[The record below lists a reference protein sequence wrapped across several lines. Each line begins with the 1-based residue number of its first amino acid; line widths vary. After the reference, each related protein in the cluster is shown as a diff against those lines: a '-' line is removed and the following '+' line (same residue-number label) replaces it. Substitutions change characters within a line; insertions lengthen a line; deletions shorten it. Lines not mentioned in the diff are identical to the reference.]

1 MVPGK
6 GMLRFGRWL
15 PDAWYSEMCVEVRTD
30 KGWTN
35 PQNRRNEA
43 WDLAYYAMGVCVSP
57 LIRVEG
63 IDWTNPPGWA
73 SAWDSNSL
81 VSVAE
86 TPRFKPAIRDEPQV
100 SFADFAR
107 RMG

>member
-1 MVPGK
+1 M
-6 GMLRFGRWL
+6 FT
-15 PDAWYSEMCVEVRTD
+15 EMCVEVRTD
-30 KGWTN
+30 KGWEN

-63 IDWTNPPGWA
+63 IDWSRPPGWA
-73 SAWDSNSL
+73 APWDDNDL
-81 VSVAE
+81 VSVSAVS
-86 TPRFKPAIRDEPQV
+86 RFKPVVRDEPQV

-107 RMG
+107 RLG